1 MIYELS
7 SPKEV
12 AFKVIQ
18 DPIHI
23 CTKARNRL
31 LKSDIKLPLGTHDIS
46 INHLKNLVKNVQKS
60 IHGLTYSDVFPID
73 RMNYDSFDKLV
84 QDRVLISLKESVPGS
99 EATIQYLRTF
109 RDIASGFSEIDLKP
123 LDRIHRVWR
132 GIFFLRIWRKFVKN
146 SRSYNLSDNF
156 ITNNTY
162 MCVEINAEILIRLIE
177 NFRDRNL
184 PEFFLPLLFNSQTC
198 ENIFRIFRSMGTTQ
212 FTRINFCL
220 LELIHMIGRIE
231 VQNDISYCKLN
242 IDGIEVPHKRKSKT
256 TIYQLPTNDEIRD
269 TIKKAKTEAFQIAE
283 KFGITNSL
291 SNLDQ
296 IDKFE
301 FKSRLNSNEI
311 DEKACEIMFDDSL
324 DDEDIAEKSNNN
336 NDSFEEYFEN
346 DNEINEIE
354 RMDTDPKFGLD
365 TASRFT
371 YIIDENDKK
380 KLVLKSSLLWM
391 LTESRTK
398 MSNDRTKRFK
408 TNNST

>member
-109 RDIASGFSEIDLKP
+109 RDIASGFSEFDMKP
-123 LDRIHRVWR
+123 LDRINRVWR
-132 GIFFLRIWRKFVKN
+132 GIFFLRIWRKFLKN

-184 PEFFLPLLFNSQTC
+184 PEFFLPALFNSQTC
-198 ENIFRIFRSMGTTQ
+198 ESTFRIFRSMGTTQ
-212 FTRINFCL
+212 FTKINFCL
-220 LELIHMIGRIE
+220 SELIHMIGRIE
-231 VQNDISYCKLN
+231 VQNDISYCKLS
-242 IDGIEVPHKRKSKT
+242 IDGIELPHKRKSKT
-256 TIYQLPTNDEIRD
+256 TIYQLPTNEEIRD
-269 TIKKAKTEAFQIAE
+269 TIEKARTEAFQIAE

-301 FKSRLNSNEI
+301 FKSKLNLNEI
-311 DEKACEIMFDDSL
+311 DKKAGEEMYDDEL
-324 DDEDIAEKSNNN
+324 DDDITEKSDNY
-336 NDSFEEYFEN
+336 NDSFEEHFEN

-354 RMDTDPKFGLD
+354 LMDTDPNFGLD

-371 YIIDENDKK
+371 YIIDENDRQ

-391 LTESRTK
+391 LTESKTK

-408 TNNST
+408 FNST